1 MHFILRNVMAFR
13 PSSVVRTEASIAAP
27 LLHGIRQNMFYAL
40 IAVKL
45 DDLFHCAVLQMH
57 PVETFPNEDID
68 SARARTIFAEAL
80 APFFDL
86 AALHCVFCRIRIK
99 RNFTLHHCS
108 RFLQSEYRS
117 ARTGCVRRP
126 AGIAGSSAAHPS
138 DHACTMP
145 DRRQSRQHP
154 RWPRNPVWCLP

>member
-1 MHFILRNVMAFR
+1 MEFKV
-13 PSSVVRTEASIAAP
+13 
-27 LLHGIRQNMFYAL
+27 
-40 IAVKL
+40 
-45 DDLFHCAVLQMH
+45 
-57 PVETFPNEDID
+57 
-68 SARARTIFAEAL
+68 
-80 APFFDL
+80 
-86 AALHCVFCRIRIK
+86 IK
-99 RNFTLHHCS
+99 RNGNAIVPDGMFKLCGMEDAKLISMVQLNGGILLMPESVSTYQLLMLIDALNEQACEFLEAVAAECGRS

-117 ARTGCVRRP
+117 ARTGCDQRP